1 MSRLLRLAR
10 SGPAQRLLRSG
21 PARRLT
27 TQLVAAQRTPE
38 DVSGPYAAWVELERT
53 GPVPLSGGAA
63 TADGERT
70 GAMRLESPAAASGGP
85 LRIGFVVPEFRR
97 GSGGH
102 TTIANLVRG
111 LETRGHTCSVW
122 IHDPLGR
129 AGGAAAFRAFFGPFA
144 ASVHDGLAGW
154 GGADVAV
161 ATGWQ
166 SVAPV
171 LLLPGCRG
179 RAHLVQDEEP
189 EFYPASAERLWA
201 ERAFVLPAITAG
213 TWLAERMRERGL
225 RATPFDLG
233 IDHAVYR
240 PHPAMPR
247 APGRVLFYARLATP
261 RRAVPL
267 GLLALAAL
275 HRRRPDVEIV
285 LYGDAT
291 PLTAPFPF
299 TNLGILDPPD
309 VARTYAEATVGLVLS
324 LTNHSLAAQEM
335 LACGLPVVELRTPST
350 EAAFGDS
357 PIVLAEPSVLA
368 LADALERLLRDPEER
383 RERAGAGVRWAA
395 SRTWPPAAAAV
406 EAGLRAA
413 LDAAGRDQAA

>member
-1 MSRLLRLAR
+1 MSRLRRAAR

-27 TQLVAAQRTPE
+27 TQLAAAQRTPE
-38 DVSGPYAAWVELERT
+38 DVVTPYRAWAELERS
-53 GPVPLSGGAA
+53 GPVPLEPG
-63 TADGERT
+63 
-70 GAMRLESPAAASGGP
+70 AASGDGP
-85 LRIGFVVPEFRR
+85 LHVALVVPEFRR

-111 LETRGHTCSVW
+111 LEARGHACSIW

-129 AGGAAAFRAFFGPFA
+129 SGGPEAFSAFFGPFA
-144 ASVHDGLAGW
+144 ADVHDGVTGW
-154 GGADVAV
+154 TGADVAV

-166 SVAPV
+166 TVAPV
-171 LLLPGCRG
+171 LLLPGCRA

-189 EFYPASAERLWA
+189 DFYPASAERLWA
-201 ERAFVLPAITAG
+201 ERAYMLPAITAG
-213 TWLAERMRERGL
+213 EWLAERMRARGL
-225 RATPFDLG
+225 RATSFDLG
-233 IDHAVYR
+233 IDHAVYC
-240 PHPAMPR
+240 PQPAVPR
-247 APGRVLFYARLATP
+247 APERVLFYARLATP

-267 GLLALAAL
+267 GLLALAEL
-275 HRRRPDVEIV
+275 RRRRPGVEIV
-285 LYGDAT
+285 LYGDAA

-299 TNLGILDPPD
+299 TSLGIIDPPD
-309 VARTYAEATVGLVLS
+309 VAQAYGEATVGLVLS

-368 LADALERLLRDPEER
+368 LAGALEWLLRDPEER
-383 RERAGAGVRWAA
+383 RRRAEAGLRWAA
-395 SRTWPPAAAAV
+395 SHTWEASAAAV
-406 EAGLRAA
+406 EAGLRSP
-413 LDAAGRDQAA
+413 LGD